1 MAAQTF
7 SIKLTAN
14 GKEVKELMDAL
25 KKQANEYEQQLGDIN
40 EKLKERDKLT
50 KEEIKVLEQQ
60 SNSLAAKIKALGTA
74 VEENVTNLRKVDDV
88 MKNLSGSSGAELGK
102 ALRGIGQQM
111 KRVSDQTLKSGETM
125 EQKLTELKE
134 KLVEVR
140 HEMTKREGIDAM
152 KRAQATMQELANTP
166 LDKLRMGLD
175 SIEKKLATMS
185 EAERRAA
192 GGMQLLDARS
202 RYKAQIAVTEQGP
215 ADNGRDI
222 AKMNADQLRA
232 EQARLRTAYQTT
244 DGAKGYETV
253 SQEYLTR
260 LQAVNQQLQQM
271 NNVDL
276 NKVFADIDKQ
286 PIATLEQALKQVKE
300 QAAQIKVGDE
310 TQIKQTAQQIEVLEA
325 KIAEAKQKLGE
336 GIAEALDFDNLQDV
350 PTEKLEQALKQLEQQ
365 EKRLIGTDTAGAQK
379 MAENKRKVQEQI
391 NRNRRAVQ
399 DYANAEKVAAN
410 TGKHNVT
417 ELKAAYETLQQKL
430 MGLNTSEKEA
440 INTTR
445 QQMAKLKKAINEVN
459 GEATGLTKVWKT
471 AVRNIGAYVGV
482 FAVFNKI
489 KSTLTDLV
497 RKNIEFSDE
506 LTNIRKVSQLTEYDI
521 NRMAV
526 SLSKI
531 DTRTSVHE
539 LNNLAYAGAKLG
551 MGKYGAEGLA
561 SFVRAAD
568 KVNVA
573 LKEDLGDD
581 ALTAMSKLVEVMGL
595 IPKMGIEKSMDAA
608 GSAIFM
614 LSTSSTSTGANII
627 EFSKRLM
634 GLANVSHVTTDE
646 LLALGSASDAMGLMP
661 EVAATA
667 FNKVFTSIQTNTKE
681 IAAALGD
688 TNGELQSLIDKG
700 QTMEGIVYVLD
711 KMNSMSV
718 QEMQGRGL
726 FKALG
731 SDGARLNNVITT
743 MADRVD
749 MLKDHL
755 DISNEAFKEGTAVQ
769 IEYAMQMESAAGYA
783 DRAANVWEKAF
794 VNPEGVDLVKELA
807 VEWYNVSREM
817 TGSASTMTLIKST
830 LNMLATV
837 IGTIVKLLPVLIR
850 LMMFYGVGAAIQFVY
865 NQVRVLNQALLSASA
880 SAGKLNAVL
889 KANAFAFAFSAAM
902 TLATSL
908 YDVATAEDEAKK
920 KADALNT
927 AIAEA
932 EEEYK
937 RSKKSLDEYIEKL
950 NDSSLKEDERRKI
963 LRNFNNEY
971 GTYINK
977 LGLETSEVIAQTSA
991 YNALNEELRKNAQYK
1006 MIQKLNDSY
1015 VGEAENV
1022 ESAALGRFLSVAQQ
1036 YGFDATPIIEKRAEL
1051 GADELLQMVYN
1062 QLYNNQLQW
1071 SSTNKYQ
1078 YKRPGSNATYSTSPV
1093 DWVAT
1098 DRTKD
1103 IYNAITGLVPASRE
1117 TKARK
1122 DQVQDLVNKYGLSDY
1137 DPDEMTLELAL
1148 SQLDRLSKVSLD
1160 NLNKGLAKLRIE
1172 WGKLSAEQQ
1181 QADEQGIKPAMDK
1194 YEAQIRKMTYKPGPT
1209 DKEIRNAQQDE
1220 KQALRKDLQDA
1231 QRESDAI
1238 IAKIEEWYRLQETVI
1253 TNMQNDGK
1261 LTKEQADQAVRTLNI
1276 AKNTALR
1283 DARLAVS
1290 GRDTKAWEV
1299 TKQQIGNLML
1309 DQGQWSQE
1317 LLQQILDVS
1326 MDAIRQNLSRIDKG
1340 GGKYGITTSS
1350 LKDAVDKNAAGNQ
1363 REIAR
1368 LQARSQQEVEKILM
1382 EYDYIDQAMRAFSD
1396 RLAQMGILTETARQ
1410 MAERLS
1416 EANDVNA
1423 LFSMRDYDKLLAGNE
1438 SAKRDMLQA
1447 FIATGSTPY
1456 AVNPED
1462 TDQLRSWFMDFVG
1475 QFATV
1480 PGASPLGEGMPN
1492 VEYQYQSWAEPF
1504 QADFELWL
1512 RNSEQYKAQIQAFYF
1527 SLMKS
1532 EQNYYENRK
1541 KQREQDQREA
1551 ETRWQAYGW
1560 TAQQEQENMQYERDS
1575 ALRKIHGEGQ
1585 NFGQTYGF
1593 ADTIADDPEIKRI
1606 QNRMEAR
1613 QRELDDL
1620 VAKNA
1625 AEEAIMQK
1633 QNEMLQEAANLA
1645 EKVSQEVANR
1655 IAKVQTLSEPL
1666 NAFGEEVGQKLG
1678 EMWQGISQEGK
1689 LTFGEMA
1696 RNMGIEYAKLTIKM
1710 VSENLQKKLQQGI
1723 FYKQMEMQEMQHQ
1736 VQLYN
1741 IQQAG
1746 AAARATGQLT
1756 AGATLQGIQA
1766 AQNAA
1771 EIGAEGGKATVMTM
1785 FGISEGA
1792 AKTIAKLGF
1801 WGIPL
1806 IGVITSI
1813 LMGLLNSAK
1822 ATASQSTES
1831 TSSSSSAT
1839 KTKLVSGMLT
1849 YNQGNADRVVSGHR
1863 RKLYDDG
1870 SVQVY
1875 DRPDAQRNRSAAASS
1890 SLYPG
1895 TDGHVYRATPQP
1907 ALPDGVQLIR
1917 KPIAT
1922 TVNGQ
1927 PSLVA
1932 ERGPEIIIG
1941 RRATRHIQMNEPG
1954 LLHHLAAIN
1963 GRYRTY
1969 DEGTVPV
1976 GSPDGAPSLSGMSG
1990 GEADARVAAALEQ
2003 NTQMMLAMQQ
2013 TIAALSQTVTT
2024 LQQRGIPAHI
2034 QKYGTGGLIDEVKS
2048 GLKFDQRYNR

>member
-1 MAAQTF
+1 MALRDVKALVTITTNATKAIEDGKKLKQTYAEINAQLNDMRARKKTNSPEF
-7 SIKLTAN
+7 
-14 GKEVKELMDAL
+14 KELQKLAEDTKARINEMKRGMELVEKVMRNLSGTTGKDLNRGLRETSKEFNKTSADTDKGRQKLERLRQSVAAL
-25 KKQANEYEQQLGDIN
+25 KKELSDRRGLTMSFQDAQKQLGNLNKVSLDNLNKGLAAIKEKLAQPLPGKWRQQLEQMQAQYQAAITVRQAPVTNRPVTKMNAAQLKQEQAAITSALAATAGVKGYEQQAANYKKRLQEITQELKN
-40 EKLKERDKLT
+40 MSTAEKQAEERAKQLQAT
-50 KEEIKVLEQQ
+50 QQAAKTVQAVYRGQQVSLEQLNQ
-60 SNSLAAKIKALGTA
+60 AYATLEARAK
-74 VEENVTNLRKVDDV
+74 
-88 MKNLSGSSGAELGK
+88 
-102 ALRGIGQQM
+102 QF
-111 KRVSDQTLKSGETM
+111 
-125 EQKLTELKE
+125 
-134 KLVEVR
+134 
-140 HEMTKREGIDAM
+140 
-152 KRAQATMQELANTP
+152 
-166 LDKLRMGLD
+166 
-175 SIEKKLATMS
+175 
-185 EAERRAA
+185 A
-192 GGMQLLDARS
+192 G
-202 RYKAQIAVTEQGP
+202 VNP
-215 ADNGRDI
+215 
-222 AKMNADQLRA
+222 AKMQAAQRQMAMLRQRIGEVNGTILSQDEINRRVNNSGKYSVDQLR
-232 EQARLRTAYQTT
+232 QAYNQLQTKLNSLHTNERTAIKAT
-244 DGAKGYETV
+244 
-253 SQEYLTR
+253 
-260 LQAVNQQLQQM
+260 QM
-271 NNVDL
+271 
-276 NKVFADIDKQ
+276 Q
-286 PIATLEQALKQVKE
+286 M
-300 QAAQIKVGDE
+300 
-310 TQIKQTAQQIEVLEA
+310 
-325 KIAEAKQKLGE
+325 
-336 GIAEALDFDNLQDV
+336 
-350 PTEKLEQALKQLEQQ
+350 KQLE
-365 EKRLIGTDTAGAQK
+365 R
-379 MAENKRKVQEQI
+379 QI
-391 NRNRRAVQ
+391 N
-399 DYANAEKVAAN
+399 
-410 TGKHNVT
+410 
-417 ELKAAYETLQQKL
+417 
-430 MGLNTSEKEA
+430 S
-440 INTTR
+440 
-445 QQMAKLKKAINEVN
+445 
-459 GEATGLTKVWKT
+459 ATGQVSGFAKAWQT
-471 AVRNIGAYVGV
+471 AKQNIMMYVGV
-482 FAVFNKI
+482 FAIVNKI
-489 KSTLTDLV
+489 RASISALV
-497 RKNIEFSDE
+497 NKNKELSDSMA
-506 LTNIRKVSQLTEYDI
+506 NIRKVSQWASADVVKLTE
-521 NRMAV
+521 NMA
-526 SLSKI
+526 KI
-531 DTRTSVHE
+531 DTRNT
-539 LNNLAYAGAKLG
+539 LATLQNLAYQGAKLG
-551 MGKYGAEGLA
+551 IGQYGVEGLTG
-561 SFVRAAD
+561 FVRAAEQ
-568 KVNVA
+568 VQTA
-573 LKEDLGDD
+573 LGEDLGEE
-581 ALTAMSKLVEVMGL
+581 ALPALAKLTEVMGL
-595 IPKMGIEKSMDAA
+595 IPKFGVEQAMQKA
-608 GSAIFM
+608 GSAIYQ
-614 LSTSSTSTGANII
+614 LGATSTATGANIV

-634 GLANVSHVTTDE
+634 GLANVSGVSADQ
-646 LLALGSASDAMGLMP
+646 LLGLGAAADTMALMP

-667 FNKVFTSIQTNTKE
+667 FNKLFNSIHGNTEGIAKAVGLAKEELTSLLYEGRTMDALVKVFE
-681 IAAALGD
+681 RM
-688 TNGELQSLIDKG
+688 
-700 QTMEGIVYVLD
+700 QTM
-711 KMNSMSV
+711 SMA
-718 QEMQGRGL
+718 EMEGRGV
-726 FKALG
+726 FKELG
-731 SDGARLNNVITT
+731 SDGARLTNVMIT
-743 MADRVD
+743 MANKVD
-749 MLKDHL
+749 MLKKSL
-755 DISNEAFKEGTAVQ
+755 QTSNEAFSEGRAVINEYMIQQETA
-769 IEYAMQMESAAGYA
+769 AAYFE
-783 DRAANVWEKAF
+783 RASNIWEKAF
-794 VNPEGVDLVKELA
+794 INPEGVDIVKQLA
-807 VEWYNVSREM
+807 QEWYNVSYEM
-817 TGSASTMTLIKST
+817 THSASTMASIKNTLE
-830 LNMLATV
+830 LLA
-837 IGTIVKLLPVLIR
+837 GTVKLLITYLPTLVQ
-850 LMMFYGVGAAIQFVY
+850 LMMAYGVGAALQSI
-865 NQVRVLNQALLSASA
+865 VLQYRAIKLAALE
-880 SAGKLNAVL
+880 AGGAAAKFNALMKTNAIALAITGVLMLIMKLKDL
-889 KANAFAFAFSAAM
+889 KA
-902 TLATSL
+902 
-908 YDVATAEDEAKK
+908 
-920 KADALNT
+920 
-927 AIAEA
+927 A
-932 EEEYK
+932 EEEVAAAEERRNTIMADTKAEALQVYNEQ
-937 RSKKSLDEYIEKL
+937 KKALDKYYDALKDTNASEEERNDIIRQFKSEFGSYLEKL
-950 NDSSLKEDERRKI
+950 GIEINTYKDMEDALHRVNKELKDKA
-963 LRNFNNEY
+963 FY
-971 GTYINK
+971 
-977 LGLETSEVIAQTSA
+977 ETG
-991 YNALNEELRKNAQYK
+991 
-1006 MIQKLNDSY
+1006 QKLRESY
-1015 VGEAENV
+1015 VG
-1022 ESAALGRFLSVAQQ
+1022 
-1036 YGFDATPIIEKRAEL
+1036 DAKQT
-1051 GADELLQMVYN
+1051 Q
-1062 QLYNNQLQW
+1062 
-1071 SSTNKYQ
+1071 TN
-1078 YKRPGSNATYSTSPV
+1078 
-1093 DWVAT
+1093 
-1098 DRTKD
+1098 
-1103 IYNAITGLVPASRE
+1103 
-1117 TKARK
+1117 
-1122 DQVQDLVNKYGLSDY
+1122 
-1137 DPDEMTLELAL
+1137 AL
-1148 SQLDRLSKVSLD
+1148 SQYMQAAQKYNLPTKLMEDIVEGNVKTVDEAMQRVQQE
-1160 NLNKGLAKLRIE
+1160 LNKGANGGTLTLNGNRFGVGGWQDVRTEESKTVGDRVKDFLFGNKTPKAD
-1172 WGKLSAEQQ
+1172 QQ
-1181 QADEQGIKPAMDK
+1181 TTDIYHAINNLVTATQEVNSRENQVTKFLDQYADK
-1194 YEAQIRKMTYKPGPT
+1194 YSPNISVDGAILNLKRLKELNEDKLNEGLNVLRDEWKKMSETDRKSERGVQIGGAIDQYSKQIRSLRGEGYTPPPT
-1209 DKEIRNAQQDE
+1209 AKEIRAQKAE
-1220 KQALRKDLQDA
+1220 ERKRENEAKQALRKDLQDA

-1253 TNMQNDGK
+1253 TDMQNDGK
-1261 LTKEQADQAVRTLNI
+1261 LTKEQAEQAVRTLNI

-1290 GRDTKAWEV
+1290 GRDTKAWET

-1317 LLQQILDVS
+1317 LLQQILGVS
-1326 MDAIRQNLSRIDKG
+1326 MESIRKNLSRIDKG

-1423 LFSMRDYDKLLAGNE
+1423 LFSMRDYDKLLASNE

-1456 AVNPED
+1456 AVNPDD

-1551 ETRWQAYGW
+1551 DTRWQAYGW
-1560 TAQQEQENMQYERDS
+1560 TAQQEQENMQYERDAS
-1575 ALRKIHGEGQ
+1575 LRKIHGEGQ

-1606 QNRMEAR
+1606 QNRMEWR
-1613 QRELDDL
+1613 QREMDDL

-1625 AEEAIMQK
+1625 SEEVIMQK

-1723 FYKQMEMQEMQHQ
+1723 FYKQMEMQAMQHQ

-1785 FGISEGA
+1785 FGISSGA
-1792 AKTIAKLGF
+1792 AKTIAQLGY

-1806 IGVITSI
+1806 IGVIASI
-1813 LMGLLNSAK
+1813 LLGLLNSAK

-1831 TSSSSSAT
+1831 AASSSSAP
-1839 KTKLVSGMLT
+1839 KMKVVSGMLT
-1849 YNQGNADRVVSGHR
+1849 YDEGNADRVVSNPH

-1875 DRPDAQRNRSAAASS
+1875 DGSAAKSS
-1890 SLYPG
+1890 PSGDRRGVYPG

-1969 DEGTVPV
+1969 DQGTVPAGLAGIAQQFPAPQGEGSGV
-1976 GSPDGAPSLSGMSG
+1976 GSASSS
-1990 GEADARVAAALEQ
+1990 EQNARVAAALEQ